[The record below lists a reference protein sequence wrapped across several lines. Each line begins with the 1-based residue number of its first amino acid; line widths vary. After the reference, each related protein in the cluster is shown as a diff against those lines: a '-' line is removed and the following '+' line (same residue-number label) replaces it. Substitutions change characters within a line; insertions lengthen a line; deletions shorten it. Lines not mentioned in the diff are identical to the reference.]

1 MKLFAWKDNEKHVP
15 LEDEGGGNQDIRHVM
30 EIDSNEHCGNKE
42 SVEMSSGSAAVVSR
56 RRMKLVLKVLLAGLA
71 IAALVLGVYAALGR
85 KEDATSN
92 VVSSSAVFGDSALRQ
107 TGDFNDGVIKGA
119 EVAEQIWVRLQEAYV

>member
-1 MKLFAWKDNEKHVP
+1 MKPFAWKDNEKHVP

-30 EIDSNEHCGNKE
+30 EIDSNENCGNKE
-42 SVEMSSGSAAVVSR
+42 AVEMSSGSAAVVSR

-107 TGDFNDGVIKGA
+107 TG
-119 EVAEQIWVRLQEAYV
+119 